1 MRLSSSAAR
10 TVEHSILTLILCI
23 SEYRF
28 LNLPPQVTRT
38 LKFCREN
45 GSLNFRSGSPAQP
58 VARTKIERQ
67 PFWRRCDAALCMP
80 QLHLIPTD
88 HLRLVGTASG
98 GHCVWWA
105 QESTQFT
112 YLDSALPLPIY
123 TAYEPPTHF
132 ASTWAS
138 PTWAHLRILHRSR
151 STTKQ
156 RLEFKLNKLTSVV
169 MPSFSQSPLLQSS
182 TLRDLLTWTI

>member
-1 MRLSSSAAR
+1 VRLSSSAAR

-28 LNLPPQVTRT
+28 LNFPPQVTRT

-88 HLRLVGTASG
+88 HLRLVGTGINSI
-98 GHCVWWA
+98 
-105 QESTQFT
+105 
-112 YLDSALPLPIY
+112 YILDSALPLPIY
-123 TAYEPPTHF
+123 TAHEPPTHF

-138 PTWAHLRILHRSR
+138 PTWARLRILHRSR

-156 RLEFKLNKLTSVV
+156 RLEFKLSKLTSVA